1 MSTFTNMEETN
12 GTRESTV
19 HHQLKFWLQEGK
31 GWNRFV
37 ARCFHRI
44 LNWKDKIQVSSV
56 YCLVAIVFLR
66 GFSVNQT
73 ELPPCQLWGTASLT
87 ANKNDLKEG
96 KKNISTRLFIQNCG
110 IAYHSF
116 SHQLWT
122 NSLPILQWLQ
132 KLKRITGISFGHG
145 CLINTNPRVRHS
157 NIATWTQVSSGAN
170 QWNLLFKWS
179 MPKSKPCFNILEK
192 LEPNA
197 KFLSCGVDYNFFSPL
212 LAKLVLWWA
221 TRNCSSVK
229 MLLIMTCLTL
239 TIWMVTQFFSLCVN
253 SCLRAQTRQLI
264 CVFGWK

>member
-1 MSTFTNMEETN
+1 M
-12 GTRESTV
+12 
-19 HHQLKFWLQEGK
+19 
-31 GWNRFV
+31 
-37 ARCFHRI
+37 
-44 LNWKDKIQVSSV
+44 
-56 YCLVAIVFLR
+56 
-66 GFSVNQT
+66 
-73 ELPPCQLWGTASLT
+73 
-87 ANKNDLKEG
+87 
-96 KKNISTRLFIQNCG
+96 
-110 IAYHSF
+110 
-116 SHQLWT
+116 
-122 NSLPILQWLQ
+122 
-132 KLKRITGISFGHG
+132 
-145 CLINTNPRVRHS
+145 RHS

-197 KFLSCGVDYNFFSPL
+197 KSLSCGVDYNFFSPL

-264 CVFGWK
+264 CFFWLELEKTTVFFYTNIICKAFSFYANFSLTVAMYMADLEMEEALKSAGLKSTWVQVNNKRS